1 MNPNFPKGTVN
12 QIAFLDGKVLKSTLP
27 AFESSPPA
35 NSIGLKRLRL
45 AQGELAN
52 FYDDDEGI
60 RYAALIELRVG
71 RLRGNHVH
79 RVKVEQL
86 YLISGEVLLAAQD
99 GNGRRVSVA
108 IKPGELVRIETGIA
122 HVFSA
127 IRDGSAIEFSSTRF
141 DPTDAERV
149 TLLS

>member
-1 MNPNFPKGTVN
+1 MNPNFPKGTLN

-27 AFESSPPA
+27 VFESSPPA
-35 NSIGLKRLRL
+35 DSIGLKRLRL

-52 FYDDDEGI
+52 SYDDDEGI

-99 GNGRRVSVA
+99 GKGRRVSVQ
-108 IKPGELVRIETGIA
+108 IKPGELVKIETGIA
-122 HVFSA
+122 HVFSPTQ
-127 IRDGSAIEFSSTRF
+127 DGSAIEFSSTRF
-141 DPTDAERV
+141 DPSDAERV
-149 TLLS
+149 TLLL